1 MMLKALLAPLLLLLA
16 CCSAPVHAQDPLS
29 GSNAQTEVSV
39 IQFKFVD
46 SRTFTG
52 DRLSSQ
58 IATTAP
64 GFMDRLRDRLPLL
77 TARPYVFDPIE
88 LQRDVVRLRRFY
100 DRNGFPDAEI
110 DYPASQFSADD
121 NKIRV
126 IFTVRE
132 GAPLAIR
139 ELTFDTSDVLPEDLV
154 PRWTRTVE
162 QLAKNKGRRFTEFER
177 LAMENELL
185 SFLQDRGYAFAK
197 VRTDAFVNEA
207 EHAVDLTFNIEQGP
221 RARVDEILLEGNES
235 IGRRIVLRELPFREG
250 DLYSRRRLVQGQQQ
264 IFGLNLFRLA
274 LVDLPEQPVDS
285 TVTVR
290 YRVRESKLRFLA
302 LQSGFSREMGLSMG
316 SELRHRNFFGGARQ
330 FSIAADA
337 QTGLLSSPAPGRKP
351 VRSVTS
357 NLSVRQPYLG
367 TTELSG
373 SVSPFYSWLDD
384 PNQDTRFYEMGITTA
399 AVWELLPFRNLSV
412 QHTFS
417 RAVPLSSQG
426 LGGRFDVYNRSVLS
440 AGVSLGHLNDFLAPR
455 QGWLV
460 RPTVESGGLL
470 GGSAVDYLK
479 ASMDAAVYIPV
490 TRRSTISIA
499 LSAGH
504 LIPRGTSKDQLD
516 EENEF
521 RFDAIRFYAG
531 GASDVRG
538 WGLNAL
544 GPQVAVADTII
555 VGSDGSV
562 STHNARFESIGGRT
576 KLSFRT
582 ELRVPFPGLGD
593 AWRGAVFLDGGAI
606 PTDVVRTETGGA
618 VFSNEDIAQ
627 FTDRTRIRFSDIRLG
642 TGMGIRY
649 RTPVGMLRLDLA
661 FKLNPDEAALV
672 DPEDIILYENG
683 YRSTPPREHF
693 MQRFNVHLSIDRTF

>member
-1 MMLKALLAPLLLLLA
+1 MSRKLAALFLLLFASWSTPL
-16 CCSAPVHAQDPLS
+16 HAQDPLS
-29 GSNAQTEVSV
+29 GSNAQTDVSA

-46 SRTFTG
+46 SGTFSG
-52 DRLSSQ
+52 DRLTSQ

-77 TARPYVFDPIE
+77 SSRRYVFDPVE

-100 DRNGFPDAEI
+100 ARNGFPDAEI
-110 DYPASQFSADD
+110 DYPASQYNAK
-121 NKIRV
+121 NNEIRI

-132 GAPLAIR
+132 GTPLAIR
-139 ELTFDTSDVLPEDLV
+139 DLTFDTSDVLPDDLA
-154 PRWTRTVE
+154 PRWDRTVS
-162 QLAKNKGRRFTEFER
+162 QLERNKGRRFTDFER

-221 RARVDEILLEGNES
+221 RARIDEILLEGNES

-274 LVDLPEQPVDS
+274 LVDVPEQPVDT

-302 LQSGFSREMGLSMG
+302 LQGGFSREMGLSLG
-316 SELRHRNFFGGARQ
+316 SDLRHRNFFGGARQ
-330 FSIAADA
+330 ISIAGDA
-337 QTGLLSSPAPGRKP
+337 RTGLLSSPAPGRKP
-351 VRSVTS
+351 IRSVTT

-384 PNQDTRFYEMGITTA
+384 PNQDTRFYEVGVTTA
-399 AVWELLPFRNLSV
+399 AVWELLSFRNLSV

-426 LGGRFDVYNRSVLS
+426 LGGRFDVYDRSVLS
-440 AGVSLGHLNDFLAPR
+440 AGVSLGRLNDFLAPR
-455 QGWLV
+455 KGWLI
-460 RPTVESGGLL
+460 RPSIESGGLL
-470 GGSAVDYLK
+470 GGSDVDYFK
-479 ASMDAAVYIPV
+479 ASIDAAVYIPI

-499 LSAGH
+499 LSTGH

-555 VGSDGSV
+555 TDSDGSV
-562 STHNARFESIGGRT
+562 STQNARFESIGGRT
-576 KLSFRT
+576 KLSFRS
-582 ELRVPFPGLGD
+582 ELRVPVPGLGD
-593 AWRGAVFLDGGAI
+593 AWRGAIFLDGGAI
-606 PTDVVRTETGGA
+606 PTDVARTETGGA
-618 VFSNEDIAQ
+618 IFSKEDIAQ
-627 FTDRTRIRFSDIRLG
+627 FTDRTRVRFSDIRLG

-649 RTPVGMLRLDLA
+649 RTPVGMMRLDLA
-661 FKLNPDEAALV
+661 FKLNPDDAALL
-672 DPEDIILYENG
+672 DPEDIVLYDNG